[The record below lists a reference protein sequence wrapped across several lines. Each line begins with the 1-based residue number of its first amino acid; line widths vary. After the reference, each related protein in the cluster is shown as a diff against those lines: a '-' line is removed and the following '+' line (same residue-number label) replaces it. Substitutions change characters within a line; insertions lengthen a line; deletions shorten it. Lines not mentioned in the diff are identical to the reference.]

1 VGGLLPVIDDDCVD
15 EIASWDVEIVLELEG
30 IEDVDIVEELEE
42 TEVRVD
48 VIEDVVDAE
57 TENCICTCAFAYFG
71 GSFAVTNTVY

>member
-1 VGGLLPVIDDDCVD
+1 MIDDDCVD
-15 EIASWDVEIVLELEG
+15 VVASWDVDIVLELEG
-30 IEDVDIVEELEE
+30 IEDVDVDIVEELEE
-42 TEVRVD
+42 TEVPVD